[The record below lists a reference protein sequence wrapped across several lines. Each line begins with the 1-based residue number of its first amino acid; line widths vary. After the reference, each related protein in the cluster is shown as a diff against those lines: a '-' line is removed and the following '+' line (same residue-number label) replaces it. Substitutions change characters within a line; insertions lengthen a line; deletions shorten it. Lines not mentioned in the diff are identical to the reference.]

1 MVVSSLGSTNNI
13 DRYQIVL
20 PIINVNYPN
29 SILVLANN
37 LIENNRFQKKSANL
51 VSLCNSAVLIF
62 ALRISMPI
70 FF

>member
-1 MVVSSLGSTNNI
+1 MVVSSLSSTNNI
-13 DRYQIVL
+13 DGYQVLL
-20 PIINVNYPN
+20 PIILVNYPN

-37 LIENNRFQKKSANL
+37 LIENNRFQKKSAKL